1 VTDVAVPPP
10 VPPSAEAPTDEA
22 PPRASLGARAW
33 TAVARSAP
41 IFSVLAVLLVWIAIE
56 NPNFTEPPGFLAFLK
71 RAAPLA
77 VLAAGQYFVIVS
89 GEFDLSVGSLVTVTV
104 VVAAEV
110 LADNP
115 DSTVLAI
122 ALVLLLGAAVGVVNG
137 LVTTRLRVPS
147 FIATLG
153 MLLILDGA
161 VFYWTDGA
169 PKGSLSE
176 SFRTLGRGGVDDVPV
191 LEQLPWSVVVFL
203 AVGIGAVLL
212 MRADLGKQ
220 LMAVGDNDRAA
231 GLSGVP
237 VARVRTIAFVL
248 SGLLAALAGILLGGF
263 AGVSAQVGDGLE
275 FQAITAVVL
284 GGVVLGGGRGS
295 VVAAIAGALTLEAL
309 FTLLNLLGVSGALED
324 TVEGVIIIAAVAFAA
339 FRLRSDR

>member
-1 VTDVAVPPP
+1 VSDATFAPA
-10 VPPSAEAPTDEA
+10 AEAAEDTAAA
-22 PPRASLGARAW
+22 PPRPSFVERAW
-33 TAVARSAP
+33 RSVARSAP
-41 IFSVLAVLLVWIAIE
+41 IFGVLAVLLVWIAIE

-77 VLAAGQYFVIVS
+77 VLAAGQYFVIVT

-104 VVAAEV
+104 VVAAQV

-115 DSTVLAI
+115 DSTLAVI
-122 ALVLLLGAAVGVVNG
+122 ALVLLIGAVVGVVNG
-137 LVTTRLRVPS
+137 LITTRLQVPS
-147 FIATLG
+147 FITTLG

-169 PKGSLSE
+169 PKGSLTE
-176 SFRTLGRGGVDDVPV
+176 GFRTLGRGGVDDVPG

-220 LMAVGDNDRAA
+220 FMAVGDNDRTA
-231 GLSGVP
+231 GLSGIP
-237 VARVRTIAFVL
+237 VARVRTVAFVL

-324 TVEGVIIIAAVAFAA
+324 TVEGLIIIAAVAFAA

>member
-1 VTDVAVPPP
+1 MTDVTVPSG
-10 VPPSAEAPTDEA
+10 SADTAALP
-22 PPRASLGARAW
+22 ASSVAQRVWGS
-33 TAVARSAP
+33 VARSAP
-41 IFSVLAVLLVWIAIE
+41 IFAVLAVLLVWISIE

-115 DSTVLAI
+115 DGTWLAVGAVLALG
-122 ALVLLLGAAVGVVNG
+122 ALVGLVNG

-169 PKGSLSE
+169 PKGSLTE
-176 SFRTLGRGGVDDVPV
+176 GFRTLGRGGVDDVPV

-203 AVGIGAVLL
+203 AVGVGSVLL

-220 LMAVGDNDRAA
+220 FVAVGDNDRAA
-231 GLSGVP
+231 SLSGVP
-237 VARVRTIAFVL
+237 VPRVRTIAFVL

-263 AGVSAQVGDGLE
+263 AGVSAQVGEGLE

-324 TVEGVIIIAAVAFAA
+324 TVEGLIIIAAVAFAA

>member
-1 VTDVAVPPP
+1 MMGATLSPSVAED
-10 VPPSAEAPTDEA
+10 AAEA
-22 PPRASLGARAW
+22 PPRPSLVERAW
-33 TAVARSAP
+33 RSVARSAP
-41 IFSVLAVLLVWIAIE
+41 IFGVLAVLLVWIAIE

-115 DSTVLAI
+115 DGTWLAIGAVLALG
-122 ALVLLLGAAVGVVNG
+122 ALVGLVNG

-169 PKGSLSE
+169 PKGSLTE
-176 SFRTLGRGGVDDVPV
+176 GFRTLGRGGVDDVPV

-203 AVGIGAVLL
+203 AVGVGSVLL

-220 LMAVGDNDRAA
+220 FAAVGDNDRASS
-231 GLSGVP
+231 LSGVP
-237 VARVRTIAFVL
+237 VPRVRTIAFVL

-263 AGVSAQVGDGLE
+263 AGVSAQVGEGLE

-324 TVEGVIIIAAVAFAA
+324 TVEGLIIIAAVAFAA

>member
-1 VTDVAVPPP
+1 MTDVTLS
-10 VPPSAEAPTDEA
+10 PSGGPAAEAADVVPQSSVLT
-22 PPRASLGARAW
+22 RVWQS
-33 TAVARSAP
+33 VARSAP
-41 IFSVLAVLLVWIAIE
+41 IFGVLAVLLVWIAIE

-104 VVAAEV
+104 VVAAQL

-115 DSTVLAI
+115 DSTLPVL

-137 LVTTRLRVPS
+137 LITTRLHVPS
-147 FIATLG
+147 FITTLG

-169 PKGSLSE
+169 PQGSLTE
-176 SFRTLGRGGVDDVPV
+176 GFRTLGRGGVDDVPV

-203 AVGIGAVLL
+203 AVGIGSVLL
-212 MRADLGKQ
+212 MRSDLGKQ
-220 LMAVGDNDRAA
+220 FMAVGDNDRAA

-248 SGLLAALAGILLGGF
+248 SGVLAALAGILLGGF

-309 FTLLNLLGVSGALED
+309 FTLLNLLGVSGALEH

-339 FRLRSDR
+339 YRLRSDR

>member
-1 VTDVAVPPP
+1 
-10 VPPSAEAPTDEA
+10 
-22 PPRASLGARAW
+22 
-33 TAVARSAP
+33 VARSAP
-41 IFSVLAVLLVWIAIE
+41 IFAVLAVLLVWISIE
-56 NPNFTEPPGFLAFLK
+56 NPDFTEPPGFLAFLK

-115 DSTVLAI
+115 DGTWLAIGAVLALG
-122 ALVLLLGAAVGVVNG
+122 ALVGLVNG

-169 PKGSLSE
+169 PKGSLTE
-176 SFRTLGRGGVDDVPV
+176 GFRTLGRGGVDDVPL

-203 AVGIGAVLL
+203 AVGVGSVLL

-220 LMAVGDNDRAA
+220 FAAVGDNDRAA
-231 GLSGVP
+231 SLSGVP
-237 VARVRTIAFVL
+237 VPRVRTIAFVL

-263 AGVSAQVGDGLE
+263 AGVSAQVGEGLE

-324 TVEGVIIIAAVAFAA
+324 TVEGLIIIAAVAFAA

>member
-1 VTDVAVPPP
+1 
-10 VPPSAEAPTDEA
+10 
-22 PPRASLGARAW
+22 
-33 TAVARSAP
+33 VARSAP
-41 IFSVLAVLLVWIAIE
+41 IFAVLAVLLVWISIE
-56 NPNFTEPPGFLAFLK
+56 NPDFTEPPGFLAFLK

-115 DSTVLAI
+115 DGTWLAIGAVLALG
-122 ALVLLLGAAVGVVNG
+122 ALVGLVNG

-169 PKGSLSE
+169 PKGSLTE
-176 SFRTLGRGGVDDVPV
+176 GFRTLGRGGVDDVPV

-203 AVGIGAVLL
+203 AVGVGSVLL

-220 LMAVGDNDRAA
+220 FAAVGDNDRAA
-231 GLSGVP
+231 ALSGVP
-237 VARVRTIAFVL
+237 VPRVRTIAFVL

-263 AGVSAQVGDGLE
+263 AGVSAQVGEGLE

-324 TVEGVIIIAAVAFAA
+324 TVEGLIIIAAVAFAA

>member
-1 VTDVAVPPP
+1 VTVTADAATVAEVEAT
-10 VPPSAEAPTDEA
+10 PSWPE
-22 PPRASLGARAW
+22 RVR

-41 IFSVLAVLLVWIAIE
+41 IFVVLAILLVWIAIE

-77 VLAAGQYFVIVS
+77 VLAAGQYMVIVS
-89 GEFDLSVGSLVTVTV
+89 GEFDLSVGSLVTATV

-110 LADNP
+110 LAEWP
-115 DSTVLAI
+115 DATLAAI
-122 ALVLLLGAAVGVVNG
+122 AIVLVGGALVGLVNG

-153 MLLILDGA
+153 MLLVLDGA

-176 SFRTLGRGGVDDVPV
+176 GFRTLGRGGIDGVPW
-191 LEQLPWSVVVFL
+191 LEQLPWSVVVFV
-203 AVGIGAVLL
+203 AMGVGAVLL

-220 LMAVGDNDRAA
+220 FMAVGDNHRTAE
-231 GLSGVP
+231 LSGVP
-237 VARVRTIAFVL
+237 VARVKTIAFVL
-248 SGLLAALAGILLGGF
+248 SGLSAALAGILLGGF

-309 FTLLNLLGVSGALED
+309 FTLLNLLGVSGAWED
-324 TVEGVIIIAAVAFAA
+324 AVEGLIIIAAVAFAA
-339 FRLRSDR
+339 VRLRADR